1 MKKLYLFLI
10 LFLTTGAYSQI
21 NFSLGG
27 GGSTITTNSDSFI
40 IYINGQEVGQGSVTG
55 IKIPKNE
62 CITVQ
67 VSGSGYITEIKKFC
81 RQKGMPKM
89 QKTEYITLARDDS
102 FDATFPCDLA
112 NNDIIVNPRR
122 GDLDEVW
129 KNAVRLVVENF
140 DALEVNDNDVNY
152 LRTSWVVDTFREFTI
167 RTRLSARVSNE
178 SPLQLR
184 FKIVSER
191 ASGQVSPRE
200 DERFR
205 SWQRIMR
212 KYEGLIEEI
221 QNRL

>member
-1 MKKLYLFLI
+1 MKKLILI
-10 LFLTTGAYSQI
+10 LSLLFTTGTYSQ
-21 NFSLGG
+21 LLG
-27 GGSTITTNSDSFI
+27 GGSTINTNIPSHNIF
-40 IYINGQEVGQGSVTG
+40 INGQVVGQGSVAG

-67 VSGSGYITEIKKFC
+67 VSGTGYITEIKKFC

-89 QKTEYITLARDDS
+89 QKTEYIPLARDDS
-102 FDATFPCDLA
+102 FDGTFSSDLA

-122 GDLDEVW
+122 GTLDEVW
-129 KNAVRLVVENF
+129 KNAVRLVVETF

-152 LRTSWVVDTFREFTI
+152 LRTSWVVDTFDEFTI
-167 RTRLSARVSNE
+167 RTRLIARVSNE
-178 SPLQLR
+178 DPLEIR

-191 ASGQVSPRE
+191 ARGQASPRD

-212 KYEGLIEEI
+212 KYEGLLEEI
-221 QNRL
+221 QSRL

>member
-1 MKKLYLFLI
+1 MKKLILI
-10 LFLTTGAYSQI
+10 LSLLFTTGTYSEI
-21 NFSLGG
+21 LG
-27 GGSTITTNSDSFI
+27 GGSTINTNNNSHNIF
-40 IYINGQEVGQGSVTG
+40 INGQVVGQGSVAG

-67 VSGSGYITEIKKFC
+67 VSGTGYITEIKKFC

-89 QKTEYITLARDDS
+89 QKTEYIPLSRDDS
-102 FDATFPCDLA
+102 FDATFSSDLA

-122 GDLDEVW
+122 GNLDEVW
-129 KNAVRLVVENF
+129 KNAVRLVIENF

-152 LRTSWVVDTFREFTI
+152 LRTSWVVDTFDEFTI
-167 RTRLSARVSNE
+167 RTRLIARVSDE
-178 SPLQLR
+178 DPIEVR

-191 ASGQVSPRE
+191 ARGQVSPRD
-200 DERFR
+200 DEQFR

-221 QNRL
+221 QSRL

>member
-1 MKKLYLFLI
+1 MKKLILI
-10 LFLTTGAYSQI
+10 LSLLFTTGTYSQI
-21 NFSLGG
+21 LG
-27 GGSTITTNSDSFI
+27 GGSTINTNNNSHNIF
-40 IYINGQEVGQGSVTG
+40 INGQVVGQGSVAG

-67 VSGSGYITEIKKFC
+67 VSGTGYITEIKKFC

-89 QKTEYITLARDDS
+89 QKTEYIPLARDDS
-102 FDATFPCDLA
+102 FDGTFSSDLA
-112 NNDIIVNPRR
+112 NNDIVVNPRR
-122 GDLDEVW
+122 GSLDEVW

-152 LRTSWVVDTFREFTI
+152 LRTSWVVDTFDEFTI
-167 RTRLSARVSNE
+167 RTRLIARVSDE
-178 SPLQLR
+178 DPLEIR

-191 ASGQVSPRE
+191 ARGQASPRD

-212 KYEGLIEEI
+212 KYEGLLEEI
-221 QNRL
+221 QSRL

>member
-1 MKKLYLFLI
+1 MKNLI
-10 LFLTTGAYSQI
+10 LILSLLFTTGTYSQ
-21 NFSLGG
+21 LLG
-27 GGSTITTNSDSFI
+27 GGSTINTNNNSHNIF
-40 IYINGQEVGQGSVTG
+40 INGQIVGQGSVAG

-67 VSGSGYITEIKKFC
+67 VSGTGYITEIKKFC

-102 FDATFPCDLA
+102 FDATFSSDLA

-129 KNAVRLVVENF
+129 KNAVRLVIENF

-152 LRTSWVVDTFREFTI
+152 LRTSWVVDTFDEFTI
-167 RTRLSARVSNE
+167 RTRLIARVSDE
-178 SPLQLR
+178 DPIEVR

-191 ASGQVSPRE
+191 ARGQVSPRD

-205 SWQRIMR
+205 AWQRIMR

-221 QNRL
+221 QSRL

>member
-1 MKKLYLFLI
+1 M
-10 LFLTTGAYSQI
+10 
-21 NFSLGG
+21 G
-27 GGSTITTNSDSFI
+27 GGSTINTNIPSHNIF
-40 IYINGQEVGQGSVTG
+40 INGQVVGQGSVTG

-67 VSGSGYITEIKKFC
+67 VSGTGYITEIKKFC

-89 QKTEYITLARDDS
+89 QKTEYIPLSRDDS
-102 FDATFPCDLA
+102 FDATFSSDLA

-122 GDLDEVW
+122 GNLDEVW

-152 LRTSWVVDTFREFTI
+152 LRTSWVVDTFDEFTV
-167 RTRLSARVSNE
+167 RTRLIARVSDE
-178 SPLQLR
+178 DPIEVR

-191 ASGQVSPRE
+191 ARGQVSPRD
-200 DERFR
+200 DEQFR
-205 SWQRIMR
+205 SWQRIIR

-221 QNRL
+221 QSRL

>member
-1 MKKLYLFLI
+1 MAKLILI
-10 LFLTTGAYSQI
+10 LFILLTTGTYSQI
-21 NFSLGG
+21 LGG
-27 GGSTITTNSDSFI
+27 GGSTITTNRDSHSIF
-40 IYINGQEVGQGSVTG
+40 INGQEVGQGSVSG
-55 IKIPKNE
+55 IKIKKNE

-67 VSGSGYITEIKKFC
+67 VQGTGYILEVKKFC

-89 QKTEYITLARDDS
+89 QKTEYIPLARDDS
-102 FDATFPCDLA
+102 FDGTFSSDLA

-122 GDLDEVW
+122 GTLDEVW

-152 LRTSWVVDTFREFTI
+152 LRTSWVVDTFDEFTI
-167 RTRLSARVSNE
+167 RTRLIARVSNE
-178 SPLQLR
+178 DPLEIR

-191 ASGQVSPRE
+191 ARGQASPRD

-212 KYEGLIEEI
+212 KYEGLLEEI
-221 QNRL
+221 QSRL

>member
-1 MKKLYLFLI
+1 MKKLILI
-10 LFLTTGAYSQI
+10 LSLLFTTGTYSQ
-21 NFSLGG
+21 LLG
-27 GGSTITTNSDSFI
+27 GGSTINTNIPSHNIF
-40 IYINGQEVGQGSVTG
+40 INGQVVGQGSVAG

-67 VSGSGYITEIKKFC
+67 VSGTGYITEIKKFC

-89 QKTEYITLARDDS
+89 QKTEYIPLARDDS
-102 FDATFPCDLA
+102 FDGTFSSDLA

-122 GDLDEVW
+122 GTLDEVW

-152 LRTSWVVDTFREFTI
+152 LRTSWVVDTFDEFTI
-167 RTRLSARVSNE
+167 RTRLIARVSNE
-178 SPLQLR
+178 DPLEIR

-191 ASGQVSPRE
+191 ARGQASPRD

-212 KYEGLIEEI
+212 KYEGLLEEI
-221 QNRL
+221 QSRL

>member
-1 MKKLYLFLI
+1 MKKLILI
-10 LFLTTGAYSQI
+10 LSLLFTTGKYSQ
-21 NFSLGG
+21 LLG
-27 GGSTITTNSDSFI
+27 GGSTINTNIPSHNIF
-40 IYINGQEVGQGSVTG
+40 INGQVVGQGSVTG

-67 VSGSGYITEIKKFC
+67 VSGTGYITEIKKFC

-89 QKTEYITLARDDS
+89 QKTEYIPLSRDDS
-102 FDATFPCDLA
+102 FDATFSSDLA

-122 GDLDEVW
+122 GNLDEVW
-129 KNAVRLVVENF
+129 KNAVRLVIENF

-152 LRTSWVVDTFREFTI
+152 LRTSWVVDTFDEFTV
-167 RTRLSARVSNE
+167 RTRLIARVSDE
-178 SPLQLR
+178 DPIEVR

-191 ASGQVSPRE
+191 ARGQVSPRD
-200 DERFR
+200 DEQFR

-221 QNRL
+221 QSRL